1 MNKFT
6 ACVFPDTLLDEKL
19 IFPLVQVFG
28 QLVYM
33 QAVENEPPE
42 DHTAS
47 ALIADL
53 QQHGALYLFTPIPLG
68 EQRERFLALMN
79 DMKNRRDDYTS
90 QLSMLTLAEL
100 NRQDRTESQ
109 HSILANLL
117 QRSNIAGKKEEDAL
131 LLWQSRLILKLGEF
145 IDTEQVELNQ
155 TLRKISGQQDALLA
169 ELRDEEEEDMLL
181 SLTAS
186 IQESSFKTEGILRH
200 RLKAWSRLYFNG
212 TPPVPPQIYIT
223 PHGAAIDTLL
233 EVYEKNHRQSA
244 QQVASLEL
252 PVGSSQSSPH
262 PLSLQPLVEQCPA
275 LHSALA
281 ALTAED
287 ALQGTDVPKRFSEC
301 AADWSQCL
309 ANQYPVSQYNRC
321 TLNLFLFPDTTIR
334 QLFLESFCGHSSPP
348 DTINEKSS
356 VPCVIGW
363 LETS

>member
-6 ACVFPDTLLDEKL
+6 ACIFPDTLPDEKL

-42 DHTAS
+42 DHSAS

-53 QQHGALYLFTPIPLG
+53 QQHGALYLFTPTPLG

-90 QLSMLTLAEL
+90 QLSMLTLAGL
-100 NRQDRTESQ
+100 NRQDRTETK

-145 IDTEQVELNQ
+145 IDTEQLELNQ
-155 TLRKISGQQDALLA
+155 ALRKISGQQDALLA
-169 ELRDEEEEDMLL
+169 ELRDEEEDMLS

-223 PHGAAIDTLL
+223 SHGAAIDTLL

-252 PVGSSQSSPH
+252 AVSSSQSSPQ
-262 PLSLQPLVEQCPA
+262 PLPLQPLVEQCPA
-275 LHSALA
+275 LHTALV
-281 ALTAED
+281 ALTAGD
-287 ALQGTDVPKRFSEC
+287 ALQGPDVPKRFSEC

-309 ANQYPVSQYNRC
+309 ANQYPVSQFGRG
-321 TLNLFLFPDTTIR
+321 TLNLFLFPETTIR
-334 QLFLESFCGHSSPP
+334 QLFLNSFCGGSPSS
-348 DTINEKSS
+348 DTTSKNSS
-356 VPCVIGW
+356 EPCVIGW
-363 LETS
+363 LETN